1 MYNFTVFRLDQCK
14 KYIFV
19 PNYAQDSHVNG
30 SFHRRTSRD
39 GFNGGIE
46 GGANIW
52 AIALNLT
59 PQNLVVGGGGQ
70 DFGREEPKFGAEITV
85 LENFSDFV
93 RKIFA

>member
-1 MYNFTVFRLDQCK
+1 MQKVY
-14 KYIFV
+14 FV
-19 PNYAQDSHVNG
+19 PNYAKDSHVNG

-46 GGANIW
+46 GGPNIW

-59 PQNLVVGGGGQ
+59 PQNLVVGGQ
-70 DFGREEPKFGAEITV
+70 DFGREEPKFGAEVTV

-93 RKIFA
+93 RNIFA

>member
-46 GGANIW
+46 GGAHLNIW

-59 PQNLVVGGGGQ
+59 PQNLVVGGGKTLGAKSPNSA
-70 DFGREEPKFGAEITV
+70 PK
-85 LENFSDFV
+85 SPY
-93 RKIFA
+93 